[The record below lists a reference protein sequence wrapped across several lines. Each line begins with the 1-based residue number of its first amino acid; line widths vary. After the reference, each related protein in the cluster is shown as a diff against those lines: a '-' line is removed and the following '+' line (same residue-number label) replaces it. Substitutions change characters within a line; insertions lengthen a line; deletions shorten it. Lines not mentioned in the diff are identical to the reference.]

1 MSNRTA
7 MGRRPDLD
15 WLRIIVVTMLIPFHT
30 AMTFAPYAW
39 YLRNGELNLATQGL
53 INVLDK
59 YHMELLFLIAGAS
72 MFFSLGIRNV
82 KDYIL
87 ERLQRLVVPLIF
99 GMLIIVPPCYWIA
112 AKQFWFYSG
121 SLWDYY
127 VLFWKQNLIPF
138 QNNFSPGALWF
149 LWYLIF
155 YTIVL
160 FPFLIII
167 RKKCSEVFF
176 DKLGKVFRYPVVI
189 FAMVIPIA
197 LVQIFSEWVITSD
210 FLVLYYVVFF
220 IYGFFLFSASGFEK
234 GLNRGG
240 PIAIVIALVT
250 MALYMMLIFPEWN
263 KSILGPQYWT
273 NLHGERGSTGFI
285 IFQILCSLCT
295 WSWII
300 SLLYLAR
307 KFLNFSNK
315 FVVYGN
321 DVVLPFYIVHSTAIA
336 LIGWWIIHQD
346 WDVLPKYLLNTVLAF
361 LATIV
366 FCEIMRRTNATRFL
380 LGMRLKKKTIG

>member
-1 MSNRTA
+1 MGNQTVL
-7 MGRRPDLD
+7 GRRPDLD

-39 YLRNGELNLATQGL
+39 YLRNGQLNLATQGL
-53 INVLDK
+53 VNVLDK
-59 YHMELLFLIAGAS
+59 YHMELLFVIAGAS
-72 MFFSLGIRNV
+72 MFFSMGIRSV
-82 KDYIL
+82 KSYL
-87 ERLQRLVVPLIF
+87 SERLQRLVIPLIF
-99 GMLIIVPPCYWIA
+99 GMLVIVPPCYWIA

-127 VLFWKQNLIPF
+127 ILFWKQNLVPF

-155 YTIVL
+155 YTIALSPV
-160 FPFLIII
+160 LIII
-167 RKKCSEVFF
+167 RKKYSEGFF
-176 DKLGKVFRYPVVI
+176 HKLGKVFRYPVAT
-189 FAMVIPIA
+189 FSMVVPIA
-197 LVQIFSEWVITSD
+197 LVQIFSEWVITGD
-210 FLVLYYVVFF
+210 FLVLYYVIFF
-220 IYGFFLFSASGFEK
+220 IYGFFLFSSPEFEK
-234 GLNRGG
+234 GLNRSG
-240 PIAIVIALVT
+240 PVAIVIAIIT
-250 MALYMMLIFPEWN
+250 MTLFMMLIFPEWN

-273 NLHGERGSTGFI
+273 NLHGERGSAGFV

-307 KFLNFSNK
+307 KFLYFSNK

-321 DVVLPFYIVHSTAIA
+321 DVVLPFYIIHSTAIA
-336 LIGWWIIHQD
+336 LIGWWIIHQN
-346 WDVLPKYLLNTVLAF
+346 WDVLPKYLLNAVLAF

-366 FCEIMRRTNATRFL
+366 FCEIMRRTNVTRFL